1 MGCGREDPSDSAT
14 ATGRLE
20 RSILDADTPI
30 VRETELTD
38 MTLDLLVVD
47 AVVVDGTGRD
57 RFEGV
62 VGIDGDEIAVVEAD
76 PDARPEADAVIDVG
90 GHVVAPGFVD
100 IQSFADLEVFVS
112 PDRPGKIR
120 QGVTTELV
128 GSSGYSAAPLWY
140 KSDDRHGWR
149 LSDEDWRTLLST
161 QLGRADDAWNWGS
174 VGDYLDAVAETS
186 VATNV
191 GTMVGHGT
199 LQHNVTGFRELPPT
213 GDELEEMAD
222 LLEMGFIDG
231 AVGFSTA
238 PSLVEDTVDPVLQAF
253 VDRAGNRDRPVAVSA
268 RERDDGTL
276 SRVFDAAGD
285 AGVSVHLGALAVE
298 AARRPADPGDLLA
311 RASDAGLDPTGDVT
325 PYDTETVMLVSLLP
339 REVLDESGETFQ
351 AALEDADVR
360 DRLRDDLPTAV
371 DWSRVRVT
379 EPSDATGRTV
389 AELASDRETTVAD
402 LVCDLLADDL
412 ETTVTVPT
420 AGRDTL
426 DRSVADERITVATG
440 GALASTRA
448 GRAHGTFAAFLSTGR
463 RRADIGLEEAVR
475 RVTSLPAR
483 TFGLDGKGTVTPGAD
498 ADLVVFDPDE
508 VADRTTTEPRRPPA
522 GVETVLVGGT
532 RALDE
537 GELTGERPGEPIR
550 VASDG

>member
-1 MGCGREDPSDSAT
+1 
-14 ATGRLE
+14 
-20 RSILDADTPI
+20 
-30 VRETELTD
+30 
-38 MTLDLLVVD
+38 
-47 AVVVDGTGRD
+47 
-57 RFEGV
+57 
-62 VGIDGDEIAVVEAD
+62 
-76 PDARPEADAVIDVG
+76 
-90 GHVVAPGFVD
+90 
-100 IQSFADLEVFVS
+100 
-112 PDRPGKIR
+112 
-120 QGVTTELV
+120 
-128 GSSGYSAAPLWY
+128 
-140 KSDDRHGWR
+140 
-149 LSDEDWRTLLST
+149 
-161 QLGRADDAWNWGS
+161 
-174 VGDYLDAVAETS
+174 
-186 VATNV
+186 
-191 GTMVGHGT
+191 
-199 LQHNVTGFRELPPT
+199 
-213 GDELEEMAD
+213 
-222 LLEMGFIDG
+222 MGFIDG

-253 VDRAGNRDRPVAVSA
+253 LDRAARRDRTVAVST

-285 AGVSVHLGALAVE
+285 AGVSVHLGELAAG

-311 RASDAGLDPTGDVT
+311 RASDAGVDSTGDLT

-339 REVLDESGETFQ
+339 RKVVDESGETFQ

-379 EPSDATGRTV
+379 GPPDVAGSTV

-402 LVCDLLADDL
+402 LVCNLLANDL
-412 ETTVTVPT
+412 EATVVVPT
-420 AGRDTL
+420 ADRDAL

-440 GALASTRA
+440 GALVSTRA
-448 GRAHGTFAAFLSTGR
+448 RRAHGTFAAFLSTGR

-498 ADLVVFDPDE
+498 ADLVVVDPDR
-508 VADRTTTEPRRPPA
+508 VADLTTETEPRRPPA

-550 VASDG
+550 VSTDG